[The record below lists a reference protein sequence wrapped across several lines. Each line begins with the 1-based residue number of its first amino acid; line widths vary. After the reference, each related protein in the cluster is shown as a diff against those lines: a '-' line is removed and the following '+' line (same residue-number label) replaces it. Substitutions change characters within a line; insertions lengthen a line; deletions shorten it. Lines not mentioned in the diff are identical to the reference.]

1 MNIRMSFFVNQLSD
15 LNNYLDG
22 SLNDKLTVLKKNV
35 KGVWVNGKGNRM
47 YLYEDQSIS
56 SKQPKGI

>member
-1 MNIRMSFFVNQLSD
+1 MSFFVNQLSD

-35 KGVWVNGKGNRM
+35 KGV
-47 YLYEDQSIS
+47 
-56 SKQPKGI
+56 